1 MRLLAVSFAGLCF
14 SAMLGAQIMTY
25 PTPAPGTG
33 GGGTIPAGT
42 YDPFGAAAAAQSAS
56 AQKSANLSDLTNIP
70 TARTALGLGTAAVQN
85 SNVFSL
91 SGGYL
96 SNTFPVGTGGVT
108 VNTIVQFDSS
118 TPPKAIAGTGGYS
131 GIAASTVASGGNVEV
146 VREGVVGCVFD
157 NAAVVGDIAIP
168 GTTNLNRC
176 RDAGVTSSTQVPNTT
191 PVIGVIQAAA
201 SAGAVAPVRLHGP
214 GTFGTL
220 CATCANTSTA
230 NTWSAT
236 QSFGTLTS
244 TNATIGAGVSGAVLT
259 IGDTTGNYTPYISF
273 NNSNSYVGYAGNNLV
288 LQGGASKGIRFI
300 VNQGSYNTGNAWQMD
315 VSGNFTPGPNNTN
328 SIGSAAN
335 TVKQIYV
342 GGFVQAGSF
351 YTPGVSITGTTTT
364 TASQGFLICNGG
376 TITLPAAPGGGQAVE
391 IVNTGTAACSI
402 SGNGYGIGN
411 VASAIPTTLSLAAQA
426 SASLRFDAVSATQA
440 WRILSVAT
448 SPQ

>member
-25 PTPAPGTG
+25 PTPSSGSG
-33 GGGTIPAGT
+33 GGN
-42 YDPFGAAAAAQSAS
+42 YDLLGAAAAAQAAS
-56 AQKSANLSDLTNIP
+56 AQNLTNIP
-70 TARTALGLGTAAVQN
+70 TARTALGLGTAALQ
-85 SNVFSL
+85 SSSSFSL
-91 SGGYL
+91 LGGYL

-108 VNTIVQFDSS
+108 ANTLVQFDLSA
-118 TPPKAIAGTGGYS
+118 PPKAIAATGGYS
-131 GIAASTVASGGNVEV
+131 GIAASTVASGGNVEI
-146 VREGVVGCVFD
+146 VRAGVVGCIFE
-157 NAAVVGDIAIP
+157 NAAVIGDIAIP
-168 GTTNLNRC
+168 GTTTLNRC
-176 RDAGVTSSTQVPNTT
+176 RDAGVTSSTQVPDTT
-191 PVIGVIQAAA
+191 PVIGLIQ
-201 SAGAVAPVRLHGP
+201 SAGAAGTSQSVRLHGP

-220 CATCANTSTA
+220 CVTCANTSAA

-259 IGDTTGNYTPYISF
+259 IGDTTGTYTPYINF
-273 NNSNSYVGYAGNNLV
+273 NNSNSYIGYAGINLV
-288 LQGGASKGIRFI
+288 LQGGTGKGIRFTT
-300 VNQGSYNTGNAWQMD
+300 NQGTYNTGNAWQMD
-315 VSGNFTPGPNNTN
+315 SSGNFTPGPNNTN
-328 SIGSAAN
+328 SIGSSTN

-351 YTPGVSITGTTTT
+351 YTPGVSITSATTT
-364 TASQGFLICNGG
+364 TASQGFLICNAG

-411 VASAIPTTLSLAAQA
+411 VASAIPTTLSLAPQA